1 MTMRKIIFL
10 ITDLDLGGSPLVVR
24 RLACG
29 LAASGTWQPTVVSLA
44 TPGVVGRWIRRDGV
58 PVVGLHARGPRDGA
72 VLRRW
77 LGVLQAVQP
86 DVVMSVLIHANVIA
100 ALGSGFGPQCR
111 YFQSIHTLAE
121 HPAWH
126 WHAQSVIAGQ
136 CAAVIAP
143 SRFILQRIAGYGGVP
158 PGVVIPNGIDV
169 ECFAKAV
176 PIAAPLRPW
185 PADALVVGYVGRFD
199 PVKRL
204 PLLLQAAA
212 ALIHADEVGWRC
224 LHVAMVGYGEQ
235 EAYLRNLAAQLGIAA
250 RVHFTGITST
260 PQHWYKAMDV
270 LCMPSLSEGFGLNM
284 VEAMAAGTPVL
295 AFDTPAVRELV
306 THCRTGWLVDP
317 ARTSA
322 LTQGLI
328 ALLKDHSFRGKL
340 GAMAA
345 EEAAKR
351 FSAVQMVEQYQ
362 KIFGQT

>member
-1 MTMRKIIFL
+1 MRKIIFL

-24 RLACG
+24 RLAWG
-29 LAASGTWQPTVVSLA
+29 LAKSGTWQPTVVSLA
-44 TPGVVGRWIRRDGV
+44 TPGVVGRWIRTDGV

-77 LGVLQAVQP
+77 LGVLQAIQP

-100 ALGSGFGPQCR
+100 AIGSGFGPRCS

-121 HPAWH
+121 RPVWH
-126 WHAQSVIAGQ
+126 WQAQSVIAGQ

-143 SRFILQRIAGYGGVP
+143 SRFILQRISNYGGVP
-158 PGVVIPNGIDV
+158 PGVVIPNGIEV
-169 ECFAKAV
+169 ECFAKAM
-176 PIAAPLRPW
+176 PIEPALRPW

-204 PLLLQAAA
+204 PVLLTAAA
-212 ALIHADEVGWRC
+212 ALIHADEARWRH
-224 LHVAMVGYGEQ
+224 LHVAMVGYGRQ
-235 EAYLRNLAAQLGIAA
+235 DAYLRELAEKLGIAT
-250 RVHFTGITST
+250 RVHFTGATT
-260 PQHWYKAMDV
+260 APQHWYKAMDV

-295 AFDTPAVRELV
+295 AFDTPAVREVV

-317 ARTSA
+317 ARTGSLA
-322 LTQGLI
+322 EGL
-328 ALLKDHSFRGKL
+328 AVLLEDSSFRGQL
-340 GAMAA
+340 GNMAA
-345 EEAAKR
+345 QEAAQR
-351 FSAVQMVEQYQ
+351 FSAVQMVEKYK